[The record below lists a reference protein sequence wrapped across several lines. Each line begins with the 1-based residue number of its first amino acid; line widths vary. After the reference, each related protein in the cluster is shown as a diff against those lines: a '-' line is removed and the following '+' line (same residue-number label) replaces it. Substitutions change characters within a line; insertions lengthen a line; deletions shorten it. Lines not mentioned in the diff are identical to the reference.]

1 NMAARFILF
10 VLLLGI
16 ASISLSQALRG
27 PGPKRCCFEFTKFV
41 SERKVM
47 GYRRTPQQCS
57 NAGVLKMRN
66 GLLCAKPSEPW
77 VKELMRRIDSRTG
90 RALN

>member
-16 ASISLSQALRG
+16 ASISLTLRG

-77 VKELMRRIDSRTG
+77 VKELMQQCTFAPG
-90 RALN
+90 RLSM